1 MEDYDQDI
9 ANALRLAQPSEAA
22 REAQR
27 IQAFR
32 DQQAAD
38 ELRYAPKLNMP
49 STAQQPVQPVQP
61 SMMDRAWSAA
71 TGGRN
76 FQNDMS
82 NVSDVVPQLRQMPSD
97 IATAARESHE
107 CD

>member
-49 STAQQPVQPVQP
+49 STAQQPVQPVQQ
-61 SMMDRAWSAA
+61 SMTDRVYSTA

-82 NVSDVVPQLRQMPSD
+82 RAAEGVPQ
-97 IATAARESHE
+97 
-107 CD
+107 